1 MEAVILFMIPDIE
14 CVPNKTK
21 YKLACLYDNRS
32 KCIKNNNKTYFIG
45 GIQLRSH
52 LEGEGGPSKC
62 KLMRTGGVGR
72 GAHVSKLTRL

>member
-1 MEAVILFMIPDIE
+1 MITG
-14 CVPNKTK
+14 VNVSKTITK
-21 YKLACLYDNRS
+21 HISY
-32 KCIKNNNKTYFIG
+32 G